1 MTPKLKYLLAVLVAL
16 LLIAGAWL
24 VYDNYPTV
32 PFSMQNHALETY
44 SPEHSDGFSEN
55 HLGVHII
62 IAFTKNRV
70 TIINDAS
77 IIDNPNLVKKTKF
90 KKTATARAIYSA
102 ITGRTD
108 FKKANTNLGKDLGHA
123 FVSRSK
129 NKIVLKNRKLTLTF
143 TRAKDGNWVTPDGT
157 IWFLH
162 K

>member
-1 MTPKLKYLLAVLVAL
+1 
-16 LLIAGAWL
+16 
-24 VYDNYPTV
+24 
-32 PFSMQNHALETY
+32 MQNHALETY

-55 HLGVHII
+55 HLGVHVI

-77 IIDNPNLVKKTKF
+77 IIDNPDLVKKTKF

-143 TRAKDGNWVTPDGT
+143 TRAKDGNWVTPDGNWRQSPVFPADRLYWQS
-157 IWFLH
+157 IVRKMFIRIMEWNWREFPER
-162 K
+162 